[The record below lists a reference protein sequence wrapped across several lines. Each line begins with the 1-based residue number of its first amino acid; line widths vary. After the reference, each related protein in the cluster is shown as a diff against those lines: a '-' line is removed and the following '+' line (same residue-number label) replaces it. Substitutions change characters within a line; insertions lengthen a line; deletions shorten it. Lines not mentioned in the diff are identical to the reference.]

1 MMRRNRVTRA
11 GHGIALENV
20 VTPGP
25 NLSFVRGDFESTQEW

>member
-1 MMRRNRVTRA
+1 MRRPNGVTRA

-25 NLSFVRGDFESTQEW
+25 NRSFVRGDFESTQEW